1 MAVDGIALDKRTSG
15 RSWPVGA
22 DLRVGRT
29 PAGAPAAG
37 AAGVVDPA
45 GELLAA
51 GGDVGVD
58 VAGALAA
65 DDVAGAGAVD
75 AAAEDGVDEWLADA
89 DGWVADADG

>member
-1 MAVDGIALDKRTSG
+1 MSTGILG
-15 RSWPVGA
+15 
-22 DLRVGRT
+22 
-29 PAGAPAAG
+29 AG